1 MTSVT
6 ENSVYSH
13 HNSLTMKKLYAFLFV
28 LVPTASMAQVVVN
41 EFSASNLSQFTDN
54 YSKHEDWIELYNTSG
69 ATVSLAGWYMSD
81 TENNPTKWPFPA
93 NASIP
98 ANGYL
103 RVWCDGRDEFSGG
116 MFHTSFKL
124 NQTRG
129 NDEIVLTDPTATIVE
144 NIVMGITHE
153 GHSKCRSV
161 NGAGTWM
168 VTTNP
173 TPNASNTAAP
183 MYTGYAQ
190 KPEVNFTGGFYPGTL
205 VVAMT
210 NTPANATVRY
220 TTDGNLP
227 TAASP
232 VFNGTTISSTTVLKL
247 RAFSSD
253 PNVLP
258 SLVEFNTYLI
268 NESITLPV
276 FSVAADQLTTLANG
290 NGNIIPKGSIEYFNE
305 NGVRTAISYGELN
318 RHGQDSWVNFQRS
331 LDWISRDEMGYT
343 ESIRDTLFHYS
354 DRDEYQRFIFRA
366 SGDDNYPANNVPP
379 NPNNS
384 HDGGCHIRDEYVQT
398 LAHNG
403 GMKLDR
409 RAQERVV
416 VFLNGQY
423 WGVYA
428 IREKPEDHDY
438 TDYYYDQG
446 KYDLQWLQT
455 WGGTWAEYGGNQ
467 AFTDWEVTRDF
478 AMNSDMSVQAN
489 YDALLEDYNATSLI
503 DYMTINLMV
512 VASDWLNYNTGWW
525 RGLDTTGDHKKWGYS
540 LWDLDATFDYYI
552 NYSGVPNTDPDA
564 LPCDIEDIALYIDDW
579 FNGNDVG
586 QHEQIFL
593 KLLNESPD
601 FQQLYYSR
609 YADHVNT
616 IFSCENMLAT
626 FDSMVAIIAPEMPR
640 HITRWGGS
648 MNEWNGNIQEMRDF
662 IEARCAVA
670 ASNLVDC
677 YSPAVSGPYNLV
689 LRCEP
694 PGLGQIRLNTL
705 THATL
710 PWQGV
715 YYGSM
720 DNLIEAIPN
729 DPLFVFDHW
738 ERSSGG
744 AISPHQDS
752 INASIVLTAPDTLTA
767 VFTNTTDV
775 AQHVVDNVHL
785 SAWPNPATDRIQ
797 IDALLPYEG
806 AATVRLFSAQGA
818 LVYSRQVS
826 GPAVRLTLPTDGLA
840 PGMYVLS
847 LDTKGGSVQRKMSI
861 VR

>member
-1 MTSVT
+1 M
-6 ENSVYSH
+6 N
-13 HNSLTMKKLYAFLFV
+13 KLYTV
-28 LVPTASMAQVVVN
+28 LIALIPSASMAQVVVN

-54 YSKHEDWIELYNTSG
+54 YNKHEDWIELYNTS
-69 ATVSLAGWYMSD
+69 ASAVNLSGWYLSD
-81 TENNPTKWPFPA
+81 NVNNPTKWAFPA

-98 ANGYL
+98 ANGFL
-103 RVWCDGRDEFSGG
+103 RVWCTARDEFSGG

-124 NQTRG
+124 NQTKFQ
-129 NDEIVLTDPTATIVE
+129 DEIVLTDNTGTIVE
-144 NIVMGITHE
+144 NIVMGITQE
-153 GHSKCRSV
+153 GHSRCRSV
-161 NGAGTWM
+161 NGTGTWM
-168 VTTNP
+168 WTTTP
-173 TPNASNTAAP
+173 TPNASNATSP
-183 MYTGYAQ
+183 MYTGYAE
-190 KPEVNFTGGFYPGTL
+190 KPQVNFNGGFYSGS
-205 VVAMT
+205 VIVALT
-210 NTPANATVRY
+210 NTPDNATVRY
-220 TTDGNLP
+220 TTNGNLP

-232 VFNGTTISSTTVLKL
+232 VFNGTTISTTTVLKL
-247 RAFSSD
+247 RTFSND

-258 SLVEFNTYLI
+258 SLVEFNTYFM
-268 NESITLPV
+268 NETFSLPV
-276 FSVAADQLTTLANG
+276 FSVASDQVVQLANG
-290 NGNIIPKGSIEYFNE
+290 NGNLVPKGSIEHFDP
-305 NGVRTAISYGELN
+305 NGGPRTAISYGELN

-331 LDWISRDEMGYT
+331 MDWISRDEMGYT

-366 SGDDNYPANNVPP
+366 SGDDNYPADNVPASANNV
-379 NPNNS
+379 

-398 LAHNG
+398 LAKNG
-403 GMKLDR
+403 GMKLDVR
-409 RAQERVV
+409 SAERVIL
-416 VFLNGQY
+416 FLNGQY

-428 IREKPEDHDY
+428 IREKPDDHDY
-438 TDYYYDQG
+438 TDYYYDQD
-446 KYDLQWLQT
+446 KYHVQYLQT

-467 AFTDWEVTRDF
+467 AFTDWAVTRDW
-478 AMNSDMSVQAN
+478 AMNNSMAVQAN
-489 YDALLEDYNATSLI
+489 YDSLLQMYNPTSLI
-503 DYMTINLMV
+503 DYMTTNLMV

-525 RGLDTTGDHKKWGYS
+525 RGIDTAGDHKKWGYT

-564 LPCDIEDIALYIDDW
+564 LPCDINDIATFIDDW

-593 KLLNESPD
+593 KLLDESPD

-616 IFSCENMLAT
+616 IFSCDNMLAT

-648 MNEWNGNIQEMRDF
+648 MSEWNGNVQEMRDF
-662 IEARCAVA
+662 IIARCAVA

-705 THATL
+705 THSTL

-715 YYGSM
+715 YYGNM

-738 ERSSGG
+738 ERTSGG

-752 INASIVLTAPDTLTA
+752 INASIVLNAPDTLTA
-767 VFTNTTDV
+767 YFTNTTDI
-775 AQHVVDNVHL
+775 AHHTVDNIRF
-785 SAWPNPATDRIQ
+785 SAWPNPATDRVQ
-797 IDALLPYEG
+797 IEAQLPYDG
-806 AATVRLFSAQGA
+806 AATIALHSAQGA
-818 LVYSRQVS
+818 LVYSRQVN
-826 GPAVRLTLPTDGLA
+826 GPAVRFTLPTDGLA
-840 PGMYVLS
+840 QGMYILS
-847 LDTKGGSVQRKMSI
+847 LATQGGTVQKKMSV